1 MQGRSWMAALTV
13 VAGIMLPHSLPRTAS
28 AEGKT
33 AEKSTQR
40 SQVVLNLAILGL
52 SSQGC
57 HVEIKPA
64 NTGSRF
70 TPIRQHVSAQGTQKI
85 HLKDVSTSSA
95 DRECSIAITI
105 HEPGQRMRT
114 VRRGLR
120 LAAPESGTASVLECF
135 IPSPSELA
143 RNEIGKETQ
152 TR

>member
-13 VAGIMLPHSLPRTAS
+13 VAGIMIPQSLPRTAS
-28 AEGKT
+28 AEGKN
-33 AEKSTQR
+33 AEKPTQR
-40 SQVVLNLAILGL
+40 SQVVLKLRILGL
-52 SSQGC
+52 NREGC
-57 HVEIKPA
+57 NVEIKPA
-64 NTGSRF
+64 NTGSKF
-70 TPIRQHVSAQGTQKI
+70 STIRQHVPAQGVQDFHI
-85 HLKDVSTSSA
+85 KDVSTSSA

-105 HEPGQRMRT
+105 QEPGQRMRT